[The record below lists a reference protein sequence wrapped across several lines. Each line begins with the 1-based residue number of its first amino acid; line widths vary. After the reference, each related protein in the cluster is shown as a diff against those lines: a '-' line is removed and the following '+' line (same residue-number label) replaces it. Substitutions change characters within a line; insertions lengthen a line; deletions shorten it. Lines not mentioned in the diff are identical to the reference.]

1 MDTETSISTGP
12 CRDVVCSHV
21 LFNSSGFVSAT
32 RTSGSPHFS
41 PAVNASLPPSSNS
54 DTTTS
59 TVTNS
64 TLLQG
69 SSFDALLSPYLSP
82 LQDLD
87 INVDSLHRTASS
99 RATRLP
105 KVEVITNV
113 LETLKKAKLTPLDFL
128 LSVLDQPHFSSHHA
142 PFYNSD
148 KFKDLLRLFWE
159 SEQSSSVMKDW
170 LRPHAVHLV
179 CDQIHSEMECA
190 KPYLHMS
197 SKDVTLDFFSN
208 WDICSSRGT

>member
-1 MDTETSISTGP
+1 M
-12 CRDVVCSHV
+12 
-21 LFNSSGFVSAT
+21 
-32 RTSGSPHFS
+32 
-41 PAVNASLPPSSNS
+41 
-54 DTTTS
+54 TS
-59 TVTNS
+59 TATNS

-69 SSFDALLSPYLSP
+69 SSFDALLPPYLSP

-87 INVDSLHRTASS
+87 VNMDSLHKPIEFAIPRS
-99 RATRLP
+99 RASRLS

-128 LSVLDQPHFSSHHA
+128 LHLLDQSHFSSYHA

-159 SEQSSSVMKDW
+159 SERGSFVMKDW

-190 KPYLHMS
+190 KPYLRMS
-197 SKDVTLDFFSN
+197 SKDVTLDFLSN
-208 WDICSSRGT
+208 WDINSLMDPISQNITPV